1 MFDACVYWIH
11 HPTMSD
17 YYTEGY
23 VGVTTEFD
31 RRSTVHMSNLR
42 NNKHENIHL
51 QRAYNIN
58 SDVVISVIFVGYEQD
73 CYALEEELRPH
84 RNKAWNI
91 NTGGTKP
98 PAYVEGRNQKGGR
111 GPVKPVTSP
120 NGVEFESRKQAAQY
134 YGVTEDTIRNWM
146 KDPTKPW
153 KKRAS
158 VKQHLKHD
166 LSDVWGQN
174 KRAISTPKGTFESV
188 KAAAVAYNVTHGSVN
203 YWLKTGREGFSYIT
217 P

>member
-58 SDVVISVIFVGYEQD
+58 SDVAISVIFVGYEQD
-73 CYALEEELRPH
+73 CYALEEELRPY

-91 NTGGTKP
+91 NAGGTKP
-98 PAYVEGRNQKGGR
+98 PAYDGRPRPKGGK
-111 GPVKPVTSP
+111 GPVKSVTSP
-120 NGVEFESRKQAAQY
+120 SGVVFESRKAAAQH
-134 YGVTEDTIRNWM
+134 YGVTEDTIRNWL

-153 KKRAS
+153 AKRAS
-158 VKQHLKHD
+158 VQQDKKYDVTQHTDALKRPIH
-166 LSDVWGQN
+166 
-174 KRAISTPKGTFESV
+174 TPTGVFESV
-188 KAAAVAYNVTHGSVN
+188 KAAAAAYGVVHGTVN
-203 YWLKTGREGFSYIT
+203 YWLKTGRDGFYYLT